1 MNSWS
6 GAGVRFQT
14 AAAAVH
20 CRPGCFPDTA
30 VAVEA
35 VPAADIAVVVE
46 AAPAGA
52 GIHPLC

>member
-6 GAGVRFQT
+6 GAGGRFQT
-14 AAAAVH
+14 ASAAVH
-20 CRPGCFPDTA
+20 CRPGCFPYTA

>member
-1 MNSWS
+1 MNNWS
-6 GAGVRFQT
+6 GEGMRFHI
-14 AAAAVH
+14 ASAAVH